1 MSILKTFMQGQ
12 KYLETW
18 VLHPKLSIIFPE
30 NRVIKA
36 TKFAQKVMPFMAV
49 FAIVWQQ
56 LYAKSDIIALAAA
69 ILTAIFALCIPLQGL
84 YWLGKRAGTDLSPQ
98 SAVEFYRICEILK
111 QAKINLPNI
120 PKTPKYQDLAEV
132 LNKAHKHLND
142 TFWNGI

>member
-1 MSILKTFMQGQ
+1 MQGQ

-69 ILTAIFALCIPLQGL
+69 I
-84 YWLGKRAGTDLSPQ
+84 
-98 SAVEFYRICEILK
+98 FYRICEILK

>member
-1 MSILKTFMQGQ
+1 
-12 KYLETW
+12 
-18 VLHPKLSIIFPE
+18 
-30 NRVIKA
+30 
-36 TKFAQKVMPFMAV
+36 MAV